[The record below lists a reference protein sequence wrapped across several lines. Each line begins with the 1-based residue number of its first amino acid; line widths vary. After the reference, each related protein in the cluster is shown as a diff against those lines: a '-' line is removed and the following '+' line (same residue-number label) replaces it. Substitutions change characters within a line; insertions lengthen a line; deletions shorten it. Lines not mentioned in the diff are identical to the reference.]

1 MLFRSNDT
9 HLFLGRKRLIEGS
22 EDPEGPKEGLLSKV
36 SNHPLTVVL
45 GPSGSGKSSLVKAG
59 LIPAL
64 VKSEEKNNQEEWYV
78 LNPVR
83 PGDAPFDALARAI
96 LPIEIEKSKFHEIEQ
111 SEPGCKV
118 RICVYFHPVG
128 YVSICIDLQSQKYFV
143 VQVLIRNLS
152 VYKHFSAN
160 QGSFDL

>member
-1 MLFRSNDT
+1 MANSLNLNFADYFILRN
-9 HLFLGRKRLIEGS
+9 
-22 EDPEGPKEGLLSKV
+22 LSMI
-36 SNHPLTVVL
+36 
-45 GPSGSGKSSLVKAG
+45 AY
-59 LIPAL
+59 I
-64 VKSEEKNNQEEWYV
+64 
-78 LNPVR
+78 
-83 PGDAPFDALARAI
+83 
-96 LPIEIEKSKFHEIEQ
+96 IEIEKSKFHEIEQ